1 MKNENK
7 KPVQKQK
14 RNYDSWLI
22 VTIILLVFYAFF
34 MLYPMVALVKQS
46 FTDKETG
53 VVSLVNYLEFFNNKS
68 NVLAL
73 RHSFSVSVWVTV
85 FSLLLGVPLAY
96 FTTCYKIRG
105 SKLIRILIILS
116 SMSPPFVGAFSWVV
130 FAGNN
135 GILTRFMERAFGI
148 EMPSI
153 YGFNGIV
160 LVMTLGFLSL
170 VYLYVSGAL
179 KNIDNS
185 LIEASAN
192 LGTSGIKR
200 FMKVIV
206 PLIMPTILASA
217 LMVFMRAFADFG
229 TPVFIGKGYQ
239 VFTVLI
245 YDQYS
250 GEMSQNKAYAAALSV
265 IAIIIT
271 TVVFLVQKWANT
283 KFEFTMNALHPVEQK
298 KAKPLQSFLMHFYC
312 YFITFLAFLPQIYVL
327 YSSFQRTSESGLVFK
342 KGYSLNSYKY
352 VLEAYSDTIW
362 NTIKIAVSALL
373 LVVLLSVVC
382 AYLVVRRKNLFNQTL
397 DIMTMMPYIIPGS
410 VIGVALIV
418 TFNRSVLGLPVMT
431 GGPFIMIIAL
441 IIRRSPYTIR
451 SSVAILQQIP
461 RTIEE
466 ASISLGASK
475 AKTFFTVTLPM
486 MLNGVVSGAILSW
499 VSIIT
504 ELSTAIYLFTYR
516 TRTMTISVYEL
527 VTKGSY
533 GYASAMASILT
544 VFTVISLVLYMIV
557 TKGEGSGTA

>member
-1 MKNENK
+1 MAKNNK
-7 KPVQKQK
+7 VIQKQK
-14 RNYDSWLI
+14 KNYDSWLI
-22 VTIILLVFYAFF
+22 ITVLLLAFYLFF
-34 MLYPMVALVKQS
+34 MIYPMISLVKQS
-46 FTDKETG
+46 FLDKETG
-53 VVSLVNYLEFFNNKS
+53 LFSMTNYMEFFNNKS

-73 RHSFSVSVWVTV
+73 QHSFSISVWVTV
-85 FSLLLGVPLAY
+85 FSLILGVPLAY

-105 SKLIRILIILS
+105 SKLLRVLIILS

-130 FAGNN
+130 FCGNN
-135 GILTRFMERAFGI
+135 GIFTRFMRDVFHI
-148 EMPSI
+148 DMPSI

-160 LVMTLGFLSL
+160 LVMSLSFLSL

-185 LIEASAN
+185 LVEASSN
-192 LGTSGIKR
+192 LGTTGFKR
-200 FMKVIV
+200 FMKVII
-206 PLIMPTILASA
+206 PLIMPTMLASA

-265 IAIIIT
+265 IAIVIT
-271 TVVFLVQKWANT
+271 TVIFLLQKWANS
-283 KFEFTMNALHPVEQK
+283 KFTFTMNALHPIEQK
-298 KAKPLQSFLMHFYC
+298 KAKPLQNFLMHLYC
-312 YFITFLAFLPQIYVL
+312 YGITLLAFLPQIYVIF
-327 YSSFQRTSESGLVFK
+327 SSFQKTSESGLIFK
-342 KGYSLNSYKY
+342 KGFSLNSYRY

-373 LVVLLSVVC
+373 LVVLVSVVC
-382 AYLVVRRKNLFNQTL
+382 AYLVVRRKNIMNQAL
-397 DIMTMMPYIIPGS
+397 DLMTMMPYIIPGS

-418 TFNRSVLGLPVMT
+418 SFNRSVLGLPVLT
-431 GGPFIMIIAL
+431 GGPFIMIVAL

-461 RTIEE
+461 QTIEE
-466 ASISLGASK
+466 ASISLGSSK
-475 AKTFFTVTLPM
+475 AKTFFKVTLPM
-486 MLNGVVSGAILSW
+486 MLNGVISGAILSW

-533 GYASAMASILT
+533 GYASAMAAILT
-544 VFTVISLVLYMIV
+544 LFTTISLILYMVV

>member
-1 MKNENK
+1 MAKNNK
-7 KPVQKQK
+7 VIQKQK
-14 RNYDSWLI
+14 KNYDSWLI
-22 VTIILLVFYAFF
+22 ITILLLAFYLFF
-34 MLYPMVALVKQS
+34 MIYPMISLVKQS
-46 FTDKETG
+46 FLDKETG
-53 VVSLVNYLEFFNNKS
+53 LFSMTNYMEFFNNKS

-73 RHSFSVSVWVTV
+73 QHSFSISVWVTV
-85 FSLLLGVPLAY
+85 FSLILGVPLAY

-105 SKLIRILIILS
+105 SKLLRVLIILS

-130 FAGNN
+130 FCGNN
-135 GILTRFMERAFGI
+135 GIFTRFMRDVFHI
-148 EMPSI
+148 DMPSI

-160 LVMTLGFLSL
+160 LVMSLSFLSL

-185 LIEASAN
+185 LVEASSN
-192 LGTSGIKR
+192 LGTTGFKR
-200 FMKVIV
+200 FMKVII
-206 PLIMPTILASA
+206 PLIMPTMLASA

-265 IAIIIT
+265 IAIVIT
-271 TVVFLVQKWANT
+271 TVIFLLQKWANS
-283 KFEFTMNALHPVEQK
+283 KFTFTMNALHPIEQK
-298 KAKPLQSFLMHFYC
+298 KAKPLQNFLMHLYC
-312 YFITFLAFLPQIYVL
+312 YGITLLAFLPQIYVIF
-327 YSSFQRTSESGLVFK
+327 SSFQKTSESGLIFK
-342 KGYSLNSYKY
+342 KGFSLNSYRY

-373 LVVLLSVVC
+373 LVVLVSVVC
-382 AYLVVRRKNLFNQTL
+382 AYLVVRRKNIMNQAL
-397 DIMTMMPYIIPGS
+397 DLMTMMPYIIPGS

-418 TFNRSVLGLPVMT
+418 SFNRSVMGLPVLT
-431 GGPFIMIIAL
+431 GGPFIMIVAL

-461 RTIEE
+461 QTIEE
-466 ASISLGASK
+466 ASISLGSSK
-475 AKTFFTVTLPM
+475 AKTFFKVTLPM
-486 MLNGVVSGAILSW
+486 MLNGVISGAILSW

-533 GYASAMASILT
+533 GYASAMAAILT
-544 VFTVISLVLYMIV
+544 LFTTISLILYMVV

>member
-1 MKNENK
+1 MAKNNK
-7 KPVQKQK
+7 VIQKQK
-14 RNYDSWLI
+14 KNYDSWLI
-22 VTIILLVFYAFF
+22 ITILLLAFYLFF
-34 MLYPMVALVKQS
+34 MIYPMISLVKQS
-46 FTDKETG
+46 FLDKETG
-53 VVSLVNYLEFFNNKS
+53 LFSMTNYMEFFNNKS

-73 RHSFSVSVWVTV
+73 QHSFSISVWVTV
-85 FSLLLGVPLAY
+85 FSLILGVPLAY

-105 SKLIRILIILS
+105 SKLLRVLIILS

-130 FAGNN
+130 FCGNN
-135 GILTRFMERAFGI
+135 GIFTRFMRDVFHI
-148 EMPSI
+148 DMPSI

-160 LVMTLGFLSL
+160 LVMSLSFLSL

-185 LIEASAN
+185 LVEASSN
-192 LGTSGIKR
+192 LGTTGFKR
-200 FMKVIV
+200 FMKVII
-206 PLIMPTILASA
+206 PLIMPTMLASA

-265 IAIIIT
+265 IAIVIT
-271 TVVFLVQKWANT
+271 TVIFLLQKWANS
-283 KFEFTMNALHPVEQK
+283 KFTFTMNALHPIEQK
-298 KAKPLQSFLMHFYC
+298 KAKPLQNFLMHFYC
-312 YFITFLAFLPQIYVL
+312 YGITLLAFLPQIYVIF
-327 YSSFQRTSESGLVFK
+327 SSFQKTSESGLIFK
-342 KGYSLNSYKY
+342 KGFSLNSYRY

-373 LVVLLSVVC
+373 LVVLVSVVC
-382 AYLVVRRKNLFNQTL
+382 AYLVVRRKNIMNQAL
-397 DIMTMMPYIIPGS
+397 DLMTMMPSIIPGS

-418 TFNRSVLGLPVMT
+418 SFNRSVMGLPVLT
-431 GGPFIMIIAL
+431 GGPFIMIVAL

-461 RTIEE
+461 QTIEE
-466 ASISLGASK
+466 ASISLGSSK
-475 AKTFFTVTLPM
+475 AKTFFKVTLPM
-486 MLNGVVSGAILSW
+486 MLNGVISGAILSW

-533 GYASAMASILT
+533 GYASAMAAILT
-544 VFTVISLVLYMIV
+544 LFTTISLILYMVV

>member
-1 MKNENK
+1 M
-7 KPVQKQK
+7 
-14 RNYDSWLI
+14 I
-22 VTIILLVFYAFF
+22 VTFVLLAFYLFF
-34 MLYPMVALVKQS
+34 MIYPMISLVKQS
-46 FTDKETG
+46 FMDKETG
-53 VVSLVNYLEFFNNKS
+53 VFSMVNYMEFFNNKS

-73 RHSFSVSVWVTV
+73 QHSFKISVWVTV
-85 FSLLLGVPLAY
+85 FSLILGVPLAY
-96 FTTCYKIRG
+96 FTTCYKIKG
-105 SKLIRILIILS
+105 SKLLRVLVILS

-130 FAGNN
+130 FCGNN
-135 GILTRFMERAFGI
+135 GVFTRFMRNVFNI

-160 LVMTLGFLSL
+160 LVMSLSFLSL

-185 LIEASAN
+185 LVEASSN
-192 LGTSGIKR
+192 LGTTGIKR
-200 FMKVIV
+200 FLKVII
-206 PLIMPTILASA
+206 PLIMPTMLASA

-271 TVVFLVQKWANT
+271 TVIFLLQKWANS
-283 KFEFTMNALHPVEQK
+283 KFTFTMNALHPIEQK
-298 KAKPLQSFLMHFYC
+298 KAKPLQNVLMHLYC
-312 YFITFLAFLPQIYVL
+312 YFITLLAFLPQIYVIFT
-327 YSSFQRTSESGLVFK
+327 SFQRTSESGLIFK
-342 KGYSLNSYKY
+342 KGFSLNSYRY

-362 NTIKIAVSALL
+362 NTIKIAVTALL
-373 LVVLLSVVC
+373 LVVLLAVVC
-382 AYLVVRRKNLFNQTL
+382 AYLVVRRKNIMNQAL
-397 DIMTMMPYIIPGS
+397 DILTMMPYIIPGS

-418 TFNRSVLGLPVMT
+418 CFNKSIMGLPVLT
-431 GGPFIMIIAL
+431 GGPFIMIVAL

-461 RTIEE
+461 QTIEE
-466 ASISLGASK
+466 ASISLGSSK
-475 AKTFFTVTLPM
+475 AKTFFKVTLPM
-486 MLNGVVSGAILSW
+486 MLNGVISGAILSW

-533 GYASAMASILT
+533 GYASAMAAILT
-544 VFTVISLVLYMIV
+544 LFTTISLILYMVV

>member
-1 MKNENK
+1 MAKNNK
-7 KPVQKQK
+7 VVQKQK
-14 RNYDSWLI
+14 KNYDSWMI
-22 VTIILLVFYAFF
+22 VTFVLLAFYLFF
-34 MLYPMVALVKQS
+34 MIYPMISLVKQS
-46 FTDKETG
+46 FMDKETG
-53 VVSLVNYLEFFNNKS
+53 VFSMVNYMEFFNNKS

-73 RHSFSVSVWVTV
+73 QHSFKISVWVTV
-85 FSLLLGVPLAY
+85 FSLILGVPLAY
-96 FTTCYKIRG
+96 FTTCYKIKG
-105 SKLIRILIILS
+105 SKLLRVLVILS

-130 FAGNN
+130 FCGNN
-135 GILTRFMERAFGI
+135 GVFTRFMRNVFNI

-160 LVMTLGFLSL
+160 LVMSLSFLSL

-185 LIEASAN
+185 LVEASSN
-192 LGTSGIKR
+192 LGTTGIKR
-200 FMKVIV
+200 FLKVII
-206 PLIMPTILASA
+206 PLIMPTMLASA

-271 TVVFLVQKWANT
+271 TVIFLLQKWANS
-283 KFEFTMNALHPVEQK
+283 KFTFTMNALHPIEQK
-298 KAKPLQSFLMHFYC
+298 KAKPLQNVLMHLYC
-312 YFITFLAFLPQIYVL
+312 YFITLLAFLPQIYVIFT
-327 YSSFQRTSESGLVFK
+327 SFQRTSESGLIFK
-342 KGYSLNSYKY
+342 KGFSLNSYRY

-362 NTIKIAVSALL
+362 NTIKIAVTALL
-373 LVVLLSVVC
+373 LVVLLAVVC
-382 AYLVVRRKNLFNQTL
+382 AYLVVRRKNIMNQAL
-397 DIMTMMPYIIPGS
+397 DILTMMPYIIPGS

-418 TFNRSVLGLPVMT
+418 CFNKSIMGLPVLT
-431 GGPFIMIIAL
+431 GGPFIMIVAL

-461 RTIEE
+461 QTIEE
-466 ASISLGASK
+466 ASISLGSSK
-475 AKTFFTVTLPM
+475 AKTFFKVTLPM
-486 MLNGVVSGAILSW
+486 MLNGVISGAILSW

-533 GYASAMASILT
+533 GYASAMAAILT
-544 VFTVISLVLYMIV
+544 LFTTISLILYMVV